1 MVLPRMAPDSAV
13 PILFADIAQECGL
26 PPVAEPNGQRGR
38 TEVRRSL
45 IGTGAALVSMALLTL
60 AMLPLRSHLGIATT
74 ALILIVPVVI
84 GVVYGGL
91 TAGVFSVIAGFL
103 VYDFFF
109 IPPYR
114 TLWVGAPQN
123 WVALGVYAVVMLP
136 VASVVAAMNAS
147 RAKEHRQSLEI
158 RRLFQ
163 LSDLLVEDQPL
174 DVLLRV
180 IVTALADVFDFTQ
193 VALLLPRNGE
203 LQVVASAGTPLTA
216 AQRRRII
223 PGPGELTS
231 LESLQGGNDDLVTLA
246 LTAAGRPVGLLVL
259 SGEGAATD
267 DREPLLLFANHAAL
281 ALERAQLRE
290 AALQAS
296 LTEAVARLSKT
307 LVAAVSHDL
316 RSPLASIKAAS
327 STLTDSEVD
336 LTPETSRRL
345 AGLIDLQA
353 DRLAELVQN
362 LLDMSRIQSGVL
374 TPRCTIT
381 SVSDLVHDAA
391 DSLATTLR
399 NHEVAIDMEDNLPPV
414 DIDMVLIARVLAN
427 FVENAVRYA
436 PPGTVITIR
445 AERAKDDAIEVSV
458 MDHGPGISPEQR
470 AEVFGLP
477 ARRDGDAG
485 AGLGLTIART
495 FVEAHGQQ
503 IWVEDAPDG
512 GARFCFTLPIA
523 NALGEE
529 SKVVADSRR

>member
-1 MVLPRMAPDSAV
+1 MKR
-13 PILFADIAQECGL
+13 
-26 PPVAEPNGQRGR
+26 N
-38 TEVRRSL
+38 L

-60 AMLPLRSHLGIATT
+60 AMLALRAHLSIATT

-91 TAGVFSVIAGFL
+91 TAGVLSVIAGFL

-109 IPPYR
+109 IPPYW
-114 TLWVGAPQN
+114 TLWVGRAQN
-123 WVALGVYAVVMLP
+123 WVALGVYVVVMLP
-136 VASVVAAMNAS
+136 VASVVATMNAS

-203 LQVVASAGTPLTA
+203 LQVVASAGRPLTA
-216 AQRRRII
+216 AQQRRIV
-223 PGPGELTS
+223 PGPGEPTS
-231 LESLQGGNDDLVTLA
+231 LESLRGGSDDLVTLA
-246 LTAAGRPVGLLVL
+246 LTAAGRPVGLLVV

-336 LTPETSRRL
+336 LTQETSHRL

-381 SVSDLVHDAA
+381 SVSDLIHDAA
-391 DSLATTLR
+391 DSLSTTMR
-399 NHEVAIDMEDNLPPV
+399 NHEVVIDLADNLPPV

-427 FVENAVRYA
+427 LVENAVRYA
-436 PPGTVITIR
+436 PPGTVISIR
-445 AERAKDDAIEVSV
+445 AERANDDAIEVSV
-458 MDHGPGISPEQR
+458 TDHGPGISPEQR
-470 AEVFGLP
+470 GEVFGLP

-523 NALGEE
+523 NALDEE
-529 SKVVADSRR
+529 SKVVADTRR